1 MSIKEKTTNFV
12 KDKRKGEI
20 LQKNTSILH
29 AIRTGNTHFI
39 SDIYR
44 YLFFFLFF
52 SVVTKTSE
60 YIFTSDQVAIF
71 FDKFN
76 TV

>member
-1 MSIKEKTTNFV
+1 MSNKNWIHDSA

-29 AIRTGNTHFI
+29 AIRTENTHFI

-44 YLFFFLFF
+44 YLFFFKFF

>member
-1 MSIKEKTTNFV
+1 MQYELETP
-12 KDKRKGEI
+12 I
-20 LQKNTSILH
+20 LYQIY
-29 AIRTGNTHFI
+29 TGV
-39 SDIYR
+39 
-44 YLFFFLFF
+44 YLKKKIFT
-52 SVVTKTSE
+52 VVTKTSE